1 MWGIEETDACSE
13 LAHQQLSLLGHTGDS
28 CLLRGDSCLLRVG
41 TSTRVDV
48 SANSQGDDL
57 RQESDWPPQLFHDS
71 D

>member
-28 CLLRGDSCLLRVG
+28 CLLRVG
-41 TSTRVDV
+41 TSARVDV

-57 RQESDWPPQLFHDS
+57 RQESDWPPQLFNDS
-71 D
+71 A